1 MLAAHTSDNKTE
13 CLSIGIF
20 DAADS
25 PQKASPKVGASGQNS
40 RHALTAPRLSTTTTD
55 AEGQRAG
62 REQATPQVEERW
74 EIAGSDWNQ
83 RPPSSRSRHS
93 SSHGSVLPS
102 QMQTFHESRNAT
114 ARPRASQEKMELK
127 QIIQAYGDFDVTP
140 TPQQSRIGPNVIR
153 SVVGIETHFPGSA
166 QMTEKFLE
174 DSSKPWETFGHKE
187 QWNERAPFALHDS
200 DKTGDSVPPN
210 SAHMLKGQGLLRN
223 YLRAREINI
232 AKKATGHTRDLNW
245 EPVSFQQ

>member
-13 CLSIGIF
+13 CLSIGVF

-40 RHALTAPRLSTTTTD
+40 RHALTTPRPSTTTTD

-62 REQATPQVEERW
+62 REQATPWVEERW
-74 EIAGSDWNQ
+74 EVAGSDWNQ

-140 TPQQSRIGPNVIR
+140 TPQQSRIVGGIKNTDTQAF
-153 SVVGIETHFPGSA
+153 SLVVRRVRCKHF
-166 QMTEKFLE
+166 
-174 DSSKPWETFGHKE
+174 
-187 QWNERAPFALHDS
+187 
-200 DKTGDSVPPN
+200 
-210 SAHMLKGQGLLRN
+210 LK
-223 YLRAREINI
+223 
-232 AKKATGHTRDLNW
+232 
-245 EPVSFQQ
+245 PVSSRGRSESFYTRGDLHFTLTI